1 MGPAQQ
7 VGDRVQFGAGG
18 RVGADLDPAALP
30 GGQRGPVL
38 GELVA
43 GQPAHRHPPG
53 EFAGGGEQHGA
64 RAAGHPQHLDLG
76 GAAVGVPEGL
86 RELQDA
92 VDVGAAERVDGLV
105 RVADGDQLPPAAGQ
119 PPQQPDLG
127 RVGVLVLVDEDR
139 VVALAQAPLDL
150 GALGEQHGAVHQLGV
165 VEDAAQVEDVEV
177 VGEEVRGGGPVG
189 APHALGETGQ
199 LVLAQP
205 ELTAAGEDGAD
216 LVGETAGGQAGPQVE
231 RPGDPGAAAP
241 GVLGAAG
248 EQLADHDVL
257 LGAGEQPQR
266 LGVVGRVLV
275 GAEQG
280 VAEGVEGG
288 GLRGGGAGTG
298 GGGGEPSGHPVAQLH
313 GGLAAEGED
322 EDPLGVGAVLDPPGD
337 GLDQGRGLAR
347 ARSGEHQQRTAR
359 VLDHGALVG
368 VEFGRYGRYEG
379 AAHQTVGGAHGRPGG
394 RARQLRAGP
403 VEGPVVHR
411 AYDPAPSFPSA
422 HMIPADPDRRRYLSP
437 SPWAPPS
444 QRARRRST
452 RGGSASSRSGVPSS
466 P

>member
-1 MGPAQQ
+1 MDWSGSPTATSS
-7 VGDRVQFGAGG
+7 R
-18 RVGADLDPAALP
+18 
-30 GGQRGPVL
+30 
-38 GELVA
+38 
-43 GQPAHRHPPG
+43 PPPH
-53 EFAGGGEQHGA
+53 E
-64 RAAGHPQHLDLG
+64 
-76 GAAVGVPEGL
+76 
-86 RELQDA
+86 
-92 VDVGAAERVDGLV
+92 
-105 RVADGDQLPPAAGQ
+105 

-189 APHALGETGQ
+189 APHTLGEAGQ
-199 LVLAQP
+199 LGLAQP
-205 ELTAAGEDGAD
+205 ELAAAGEDGAD
-216 LVGETAGGQAGPQVE
+216 LVGEAAGGQAGAQVE

-298 GGGGEPSGHPVAQLH
+298 GTGGEAVAIRSRSST
-313 GGLAAEGED
+313 AA
-322 EDPLGVGAVLDPPGD
+322 LRLKV
-337 GLDQGRGLAR
+337 RTR
-347 ARSGEHQQRTAR
+347 IRSGSVPFSIRRATASTSVVVLPVPGPASTSSGPPVCSTTAR
-359 VLDHGALVG
+359 
-368 VEFGRYGRYEG
+368 
-379 AAHQTVGGAHGRPGG
+379 
-394 RARQLRAGP
+394 
-403 VEGPVVHR
+403 
-411 AYDPAPSFPSA
+411 
-422 HMIPADPDRRRYLSP
+422 
-437 SPWAPPS
+437 W
-444 QRARRRST
+444 
-452 RGGSASSRSGVPSS
+452 
-466 P
+466 